1 MVAQKILSPRHQH
14 IFRATVNHYISTAE
28 PVGSKTLVEEYDF
41 QVSSATIRNV
51 MGKLEKAGY
60 LYQPHVSAG
69 RIPSD
74 SGYRFYVDELVTPNS
89 QARQQAN
96 KVLQEQPQE
105 LLWGLEATLQR
116 ATQILA
122 TLSGYIALITVPY
135 KNHARLRYLQL
146 LPITPKQVIM
156 VVVTDRYQP
165 QSFLLSLD
173 YEAVELEVLSNF
185 LNYHLQG
192 RSLQDIA
199 HLDPEALDQD
209 FRHCAALLQT
219 ICQSIAQIAPST
231 ISTPILVRGISEVLR
246 QPEFSQLEQLQ
257 TLLHL
262 VEVRQEQ
269 LLPVVLNGLQGDRPT
284 TIHIGAENPLEPMKT
299 CALISSYYYQE
310 EQPVG
315 SVAVIGPTRMFYEN
329 AIALVEATA
338 DYLSENLKISAQYS

>member
-1 MVAQKILSPRHQH
+1 MVAPKILSPRYQN

-41 QVSSATIRNV
+41 QVSSATIRSV

-74 SGYRFYVDELVTPNS
+74 SGYRFYVDELVKPNV
-89 QARQQAN
+89 QIRQQASQT
-96 KVLQEQPQE
+96 LQETQGE
-105 LLWGLEATLQR
+105 IWGLESILQR

-146 LPITPKQVIM
+146 LSVAPQKIMM
-156 VVVTDRYQP
+156 VVVTDSYQP
-165 QSFLLSLD
+165 QSMPLTLD
-173 YEAVELEVLSNF
+173 CEVTELETLSNF

-192 RSLQDIA
+192 RSLQEIA
-199 HLDPEALDQD
+199 QLDLEALDAD
-209 FRHCAALLQT
+209 FRHSAALLAT
-219 ICQSIAQIAPST
+219 ICQKIAQVAPST
-231 ISTPILVRGISEVLR
+231 ITTPILVKGISEVLR

-262 VEVRQEQ
+262 LETQQ
-269 LLPVVLNGLQGDRPT
+269 ADLLPVVLDGLQGDRPT
-284 TIHIGAENPLEPMKT
+284 TIHIGTENPLEPMKT
-299 CALISSYYYQE
+299 CALISTYYYQE
-310 EQPVG
+310 TNPVG

-338 DYLSENLKISAQYS
+338 DYLSENLKVSTQYS